1 MPTEQCLLLNLW
13 KYFYSHNLGNTGI
26 DQTQNSV
33 KELSPGP
40 EIFFSQCEIKKRL
53 YFPSQ
58 RKRLARHLGTQLCL
72 SFQEVGEGRFHS
84 SLVCLVEA
92 DN

>member
-40 EIFFSQCEIKKRL
+40 ETFFSQCEIQKKISL
-53 YFPSQ
+53 SISKEKISQ
-58 RKRLARHLGTQLCL
+58 TFRNTAL
-72 SFQEVGEGRFHS
+72 SLFSRDG
-84 SLVCLVEA
+84 
-92 DN
+92 